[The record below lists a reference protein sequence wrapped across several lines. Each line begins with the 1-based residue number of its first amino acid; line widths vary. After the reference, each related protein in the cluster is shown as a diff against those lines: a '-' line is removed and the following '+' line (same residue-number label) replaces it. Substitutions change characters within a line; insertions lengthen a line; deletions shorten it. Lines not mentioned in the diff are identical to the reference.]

1 MTSYPLAQHSWDD
14 QDVITVSSRDSQLI
28 GTFPLEFLIRSGVS
42 IWEYDY
48 DVVRQLLEK
57 EEGGCLLKPDG
68 SVVTHAEPLKPGDYC
83 FVPHSECCECS
94 QQPPMPAR
102 VMTTEGGQTIV
113 TFARGPEYFRRNCP
127 PNPNGSQSTRS
138 NSKRST
144 AQQVKLQ
151 HTPLAFWI

>member
-14 QDVITVSSRDSQLI
+14 QDVITISSRDSQLI

-42 IWEYDY
+42 IWEYIY
-48 DVVRQLLEK
+48 DVVRQLLEN
-57 EEGGCLLKPDG
+57 EEGGCLYKPDE
-68 SVVTHAEPLKPGDYC
+68 SVVTNGDPPEPGDYC
-83 FVPHSECCECS
+83 FVPYSECS
-94 QQPPMPAR
+94 QQLPMPAH
-102 VMTTEGGQTIV
+102 VMTTEGGQAIV

-144 AQQVKLQ
+144 AQQVKFQ